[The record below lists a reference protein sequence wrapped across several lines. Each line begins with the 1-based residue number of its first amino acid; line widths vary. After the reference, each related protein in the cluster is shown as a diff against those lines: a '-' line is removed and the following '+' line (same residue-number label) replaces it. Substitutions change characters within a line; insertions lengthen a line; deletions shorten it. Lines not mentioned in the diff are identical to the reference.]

1 MSRQV
6 TSPVPWQR
14 RAMWVAVGCLVA
26 LALVALVLAVLV
38 FAHTPR
44 PKPLSPRPTPA
55 PTATGAPQIPSLS
68 SQIAQIEAARRQ
80 GVPRSAWIA
89 ATEPDLT
96 AWLSQEMAGQ
106 GAQVKQVTF
115 EGNNAVI
122 FGTYVLAGRPVDVAV
137 TLLPSA
143 QNGRLSIEVQE
154 GHVGLLPMPPG
165 MKIAMQRQ
173 LDRAMDQAFAATPDV
188 RVDSVEVR
196 DRMLI
201 IAGSIGG
208 R

>member
-1 MSRQV
+1 
-6 TSPVPWQR
+6 
-14 RAMWVAVGCLVA
+14 MWVAVGCLVA
-26 LALVALVLAVLV
+26 LASVALVLAVLV

-44 PKPLSPRPTPA
+44 PKPLLPTSASAPT

-122 FGTYVLAGRPVDVAV
+122 FGTYLLAGRPVDVAV

-173 LDRAMDQAFAATPDV
+173 LDKAMDQAFAANPDV

-196 DRMLI
+196 DRTLI